1 MTWLQ
6 LKGDPAIRQ
15 GLFNQCRVESDM
27 DRNIDSVL
35 DVVDQLMRERG
46 IFHAKL
52 HFSSSR
58 ATLWSAAD
66 PMRYRVHMADEIL
79 SPEIRLA
86 YPEAAYVSEACVPTE
101 RIRPVLERLKELR
114 QVDENMYLR
123 AGSLNVVN
131 GLVGLN
137 FSCDGSHYLRAE
149 EFLSRD
155 TRFWL

>member
-15 GLFNQCRVESDM
+15 GLFSQCRVESDM
-27 DRNIDSVL
+27 DRNVDGVL
-35 DVVDQLMRERG
+35 AMVDALMRERG

-52 HFSSSR
+52 HFSSNR
-58 ATLWSAAD
+58 ATLWPAAD
-66 PMRYRVHMADEIL
+66 PMRYRVHVLDEIL
-79 SPEIRLA
+79 SPDISLA
-86 YPEAAYVSEACVPTE
+86 YPESAYPAEACVAPGL
-101 RIRPVLERLKELR
+101 IRPVLERLKELR

-137 FSCDGSHYLRAE
+137 FSCDGSHYLGAE

>member
-1 MTWLQ
+1 MTWLH

-27 DRNIDSVL
+27 DRHFDSVL
-35 DVVDQLMRERG
+35 NTLEELMRARG

-52 HFSSSR
+52 HFSSNR
-58 ATLWSAAD
+58 VTLWPAAD
-66 PMRYRVHMADEIL
+66 PMRYRVHRLEEIE
-79 SPEIRLA
+79 SSDIHLA
-86 YPEAAYVSEACVPTE
+86 YPEFAYLDEACVAPSL
-101 RIRPVLERLKELR
+101 IRPVLERLNELR
-114 QVDENMYLR
+114 HADENMYLR

-137 FSCDGSHYLRAE
+137 FSCDGSHYLHVD

-155 TRFWL
+155 TRFWR

>member
-15 GLFNQCRVESDM
+15 GLFSQCRIESDM
-27 DRNIDSVL
+27 DRNIGSVL
-35 DVVDQLMRERG
+35 DAVDQLMRGHG

-58 ATLWSAAD
+58 ATLWSATD
-66 PMRYRVHMADEIL
+66 PMRYRVYVLEEIL
-79 SPEIRLA
+79 SPEIGPA
-86 YPEAAYVSEACVPTE
+86 YPAIAYPNEACIPPE

-137 FSCDGSHYLRAE
+137 FSCDGSHYLRVE

-155 TRFWL
+155 TRFWF

>member
-6 LKGDPAIRQ
+6 LKGDPAIRE
-15 GLFNQCRVESDM
+15 GLFSQCRVESEM

-35 DVVDQLMRERG
+35 ASVDLLMREHG

-52 HFSSSR
+52 HFSSNR
-58 ATLWSAAD
+58 ATLWPASD
-66 PMRYRVHMADEIL
+66 PMRYRVHMVDEIL
-79 SPEIRLA
+79 SQNISLA
-86 YPEAAYVSEACVPTE
+86 YPESAYTEEACVAPDL
-101 RIRPVLERLKELR
+101 IRPILEKLKELR
-114 QVDENMYLR
+114 RVDENMYLR

-149 EFLSRD
+149 EFLSREA
-155 TRFWL
+155 RFWI